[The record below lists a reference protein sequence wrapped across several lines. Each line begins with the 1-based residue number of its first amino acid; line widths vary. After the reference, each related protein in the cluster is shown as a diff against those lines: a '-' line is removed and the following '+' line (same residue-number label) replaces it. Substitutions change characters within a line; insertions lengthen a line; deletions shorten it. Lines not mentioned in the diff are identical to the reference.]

1 MQETKAIDNRAQIP
15 LPPER
20 AIEPVLDPLAAA
32 RAASL
37 RYVGDA
43 TPGITRRRAGT
54 GFAYRDAE
62 GRAVRDRAVLRR
74 IKALAVPPAWQSVWI
89 CPYANGHIQAVG
101 RDARGR
107 KQYRYHP
114 RWRAVRDETK
124 YDRMMEFADALPR
137 IRRRATQ
144 DLKLTG
150 LPREKVLAAIVRLLE
165 TTFMRVGNEEYAKQN
180 K

>member
-20 AIEPVLDPLAAA
+20 AIEPALDPVAAA

-37 RYVGDA
+37 RYVSDT

-62 GRAVRDRAVLRR
+62 GHPIRDRAVLRR

-114 RWRAVRDETK
+114 RWRAVRDEAK
-124 YDRMMEFADALPR
+124 YGRMLLFGGVLPR
-137 IRRRATQ
+137 IRARVRR
-144 DLKLTG
+144 DLTRPG
-150 LPREKVLAAIVRLLE
+150 LARERILAALVRLLE
-165 TTFMRVGNEEYAKQN
+165 TTLARVGNVEYAKG
-180 K
+180 